1 MRLTAF
7 TDYCLR
13 VLIFV
18 ASHPDGRATIA
29 EIAQSYGISE
39 NHLIK
44 VVHSLGKAGFLSNV
58 RGRGGGLSL
67 PCPADGINVGA
78 VVRHA
83 EGAPVPAACFDPA
96 AARCSIAG
104 VCRLRDALH
113 EAVDAFYAVL
123 DRYSL
128 ADLVVNRKTLQSIL
142 LPAPPLRHR
151 GRRRTQNTAS
161 PPPGKARAPRI

>member
-13 VLIFV
+13 VLIFI

-29 EIAQSYGISE
+29 AIAQSYGISE

-44 VVHSLGKAGFLSNV
+44 VVHSLGKAGFLSNA

-67 PCPADGINVGA
+67 PRLPDAINVGA

-83 EGAPVPAACFDPA
+83 EGAPVPAACFDPDA
-96 AARCSIAG
+96 PRCTIAD
-104 VCRLRDALH
+104 VCRLRGALQ

-128 ADLVVNRKTLQSIL
+128 ADLVGNRKALQAIL
-142 LPAPPLRHR
+142 LPVPPPKRAPA
-151 GRRRTQNTAS
+151 RRRSQS
-161 PPPGKARAPRI
+161 VR

>member
-7 TDYCLR
+7 TDYSLR

-18 ASHPDGRATIA
+18 ALHPDGRATIA

-44 VVHSLGKAGFLSNV
+44 VVHALGKAGFLSNA

-67 PCPADGINVGA
+67 ARAADSIGVGD

-83 EGAPVPAACFDPA
+83 EGRAIPAACFDPSET
-96 AARCSIAG
+96 RCSIGG
-104 VCRLRDALH
+104 VCRLRGVLKDAT
-113 EAVDAFYAVL
+113 DAFYAVL
-123 DRYSL
+123 DRHTL
-128 ADLVVNRKTLQSIL
+128 ADLVANRAALQTIL
-142 LPAPPLRHR
+142 LPSVARQRRETGR
-151 GRRRTQNTAS
+151 GGRS
-161 PPPGKARAPRI
+161 RAVS